1 MLSKKFETTAWQ
13 VFLTAGAM
21 ETESWEMYLFTP
33 IFSILVI
40 HLSLMLEITVFGQ
53 TEMLFLSVCLI
64 FFLTSYMGISFLKQ
78 TGLYKKQ
85 SS

>member
-13 VFLTAGAM
+13 VFLTTGAM

-40 HLSLMLEITVFGQ
+40 HMSLMLEITVFGQ

-64 FFLTSYMGISFLKQ
+64 FFFFNIIHGNVVSQADRFV
-78 TGLYKKQ
+78 
-85 SS
+85 